1 MNKNVIKIL
10 AVDDVESNRIALQYL
25 INEYLEDIDLYLSA
39 SGEDALKITYK
50 ENIDI
55 IILDI
60 QMPGMDGFDTAKYLK
75 SNPKTKDIPIIFL
88 TAAFKKEEFQQ
99 KGFELGAIDY
109 LTKPIEDLQLINKL
123 ELYIKIIIQN
133 KQLQTVNEDL
143 HNTLLKEI
151 ELKKNIENQQLE
163 LIQQSKMAAIGEMI
177 GNIAHQWRQPLS
189 IISTLS
195 SGMEVKIEFGLD
207 DKNVLSK
214 NLNRITQT
222 TEELSKMIDTF
233 NNFTQQETFD
243 EFNVN
248 DILIKCID
256 NQKYIFQLNNI
267 NNILNLE
274 ENIVIKNLQNSLFQ
288 AILNILQNANEA
300 LENRDYKKYIFV
312 TTTKEDDK
320 IIINIKDNGGGIS
333 VDNINKIFEPYFTTK
348 HKAYGIGLGLNL
360 VYRIIHDAMKGQI
373 KVRNKKY
380 LYKEIEYEGAEFI
393 ITLPLS

>member
-50 ENIDI
+50 EDIDI

-133 KQLQTVNEDL
+133 KQLQAINEDL
-143 HNTLLKEI
+143 HKTLLKEM
-151 ELKKNIENQQLE
+151 ELKKDIENQQLE

-189 IISTLS
+189 MISALS
-195 SGMEVKIEFGLD
+195 SGMGVNIELGLD
-207 DKNVLSK
+207 YKKDLPK
-214 NLNRITQT
+214 NLNKITQT
-222 TEELSKMIDTF
+222 TEELSKMIDSV
-233 NNFTQQETFD
+233 NHFTQQETFD
-243 EFNVN
+243 EFNLN
-248 DILIKCID
+248 DILMKCLD
-256 NQKYIFQLNNI
+256 NQKHMFQLNNV
-267 NNILNLE
+267 NTVLDLE
-274 ENIVIKNLQNSLFQ
+274 ENIVIKNLQNSLLQ
-288 AILNILQNANEA
+288 AVLNILQNANEA
-300 LENRDYKKYIFV
+300 LEDKEYKKYIFMS
-312 TTTKEDDK
+312 TTQEDNK
-320 IIINIKDNGGGIS
+320 IIISIKDNGGGVS
-333 VDNINKIFEPYFTTK
+333 VDHINKIFEPYFTTK

-360 VYRIIHDAMKGQI
+360 VYRIIHDSMKGQI
-373 KVRNKKY
+373 KVKNKKY
-380 LYKEIEYEGAEFI
+380 LYNEIEYEGAEFI